1 MSAKIRVMVR
11 VARRRMAEGEG
22 IEAILESWPKLTDK
36 EKQEIRDA
44 V

>member
-1 MSAKIRVMVR
+1 MSAMIRVMVR

-22 IEAILESWPKLTDK
+22 IEAILESWPKLTDE
-36 EKQEIRDA
+36 EKKEIRDA

>member
-1 MSAKIRVMVR
+1 MNAKIRVMVR

-22 IEAILESWPKLTDK
+22 IEAILESWPKLTDE

>member
-11 VARRRMAEGEG
+11 VARRRIAEGEDL
-22 IEAILESWPKLTDK
+22 EAILESWPKLTEE
-36 EKQEIRDA
+36 EKQEIRNA